1 MVAFGIMYMLADY
14 TTFSMADMLMVHRV
28 NFPVLGMI
36 PAGAVISLVGT
47 GLRVGIR
54 HMASKRKN
62 STLI

>member
-1 MVAFGIMYMLADY
+1 MCYYGVGDNHVQEDAQIGA
-14 TTFSMADMLMVHRV
+14 